1 MVALPCSICD
11 AKFENAKDLGTHI
24 LQQHCKDVP
33 STTTPSSPPPPVT
46 ECKKEPVEIQTEKS
60 IVMDV
65 DPLVVEKVEEKEAP
79 VVLSTPKEMDE
90 SLDDTILP
98 VLPRAATMEEQK
110 QRFLMYNLP
119 SDPPNFMRYVCLL
132 CSKLYTSRYNI
143 RMHLNTHSGRN
154 VHTCPY
160 CSIQFISRQ
169 SYESHLKSH
178 TEDDSITTNSEVE
191 KPSGLQIVSVQS
203 ISTPNSSLNEEIQIE
218 PDIIEDDLEINES
231 KLKVVKAC
239 HTLPMTAP
247 TKPSLQIRPLSQMQH
262 AFESQ
267 QAPLKGPFIN
277 HNCSFCNSKLG
288 SQDLLLQHLSQ
299 HLNFHGAKPKADD
312 LEKGFMSFNVPSQ
325 IQKGAM
331 KIKYM
336 CLSCG
341 KLFGKEP
348 QVKIHL
354 NVHYG
359 DNIYNCRFCEK
370 VFASYNAFEEHVKSH
385 SEEYKFNCK
394 FCGTSFINRNVMVTH
409 QRNCS
414 FNTDPEDPVPE
425 KKIKLVL
432 NGESLKDF
440 IKAKDQEMLEK
451 QSQPPTLT
459 IVPVLNNNEVND
471 GAAGV
476 VKEVVRKRAPI
487 FPFEPEDHYI
497 PDNNSNNI
505 IPKEEIVPPPTTIEK
520 KQGYCL
526 RPFRE
531 TGQQRYICTV
541 CGKHYTTMY
550 NMRQHRNIHTGSG
563 LHCCR
568 YCGRSFT
575 HKHVWEVRIS

>member
-1 MVALPCSICD
+1 
-11 AKFENAKDLGTHI
+11 
-24 LQQHCKDVP
+24 
-33 STTTPSSPPPPVT
+33 
-46 ECKKEPVEIQTEKS
+46 
-60 IVMDV
+60 
-65 DPLVVEKVEEKEAP
+65 
-79 VVLSTPKEMDE
+79 
-90 SLDDTILP
+90 
-98 VLPRAATMEEQK
+98 
-110 QRFLMYNLP
+110 
-119 SDPPNFMRYVCLL
+119 
-132 CSKLYTSRYNI
+132 
-143 RMHLNTHSGRN
+143 MHLNTHSGRN

-178 TEDDSITTNSEVE
+178 TDDDDSIISVTEQQ
-191 KPSGLQIVSVQS
+191 KSGLQIVSVKS
-203 ISTPNSSLNEEIQIE
+203 IPNFEASGNNSLEEEEIQIE
-218 PDIIEDDLEINES
+218 PDLVIDEQKEE
-231 KLKVVKAC
+231 KAV

-247 TKPSLQIRPLSQMQH
+247 TKPALVIRPLSQMQV

-267 QAPLKGPFIN
+267 QSPLKGPPVSY
-277 HNCSFCNSKLG
+277 NCSFCNTKHG
-288 SQDLLLQHLSQ
+288 SQDLLLKHLSQ
-299 HLNFHGAKPKADD
+299 HLNFHGAKPSNND
-312 LEKGFMSFNVPSQ
+312 LEKGYMNFNVPSQ

-331 KIKYM
+331 KTKHM

-394 FCGTSFINRNVMVTH
+394 FCHTSFINRNVMVTH
-409 QRNCS
+409 QRSCS
-414 FNTDPEDPVPE
+414 FNTESTPEGDNPESNSSSPPE

-432 NGESLKDF
+432 NGDDLKDF
-440 IKAKDQEMLEK
+440 IKAKDEEMLYQQ
-451 QSQPPTLT
+451 QSQSSTTLT
-459 IVPVLNNNEVND
+459 IVPVLNNNEAIDDN
-471 GAAGV
+471 GV
-476 VKEVVRKRAPI
+476 VKQVVRKRAPI

-505 IPKEEIVPPPTTIEK
+505 IPKEEIVPAPTAIER

-575 HKHVWEVRIS
+575 HKHVWEVSYNFDFTKKLRFFFGWEKIRENTTALHCLAIDNFDFTKKRRITKIT